1 MAMDGNDNNGDGD
14 GGDDNVNNSSG
25 IGDTTTAATMTMI
38 AAMTTAVAAAVAAA
52 EAEAEAAAVAATV
65 ANHRTARGRSN
76 ALVNNRTWR
85 CCGRVPVS
93 DSTYVGYHNILRQ
106 VPIRSMDFTME

>member
-1 MAMDGNDNNGDGD
+1 
-14 GGDDNVNNSSG
+14 
-25 IGDTTTAATMTMI
+25 MTVK
-38 AAMTTAVAAAVAAA
+38 AVMTTAVAAAAGAAAA
-52 EAEAEAAAVAATV
+52 EAEAAAAAAAVA
-65 ANHRTARGRSN
+65 NHCTARGRSN

-106 VPIRSMDFTME
+106 VPIRLMDFTMK

>member
-1 MAMDGNDNNGDGD
+1 MATVTVSINDNI
-14 GGDDNVNNSSG
+14 DNSGG

-38 AAMTTAVAAAVAAA
+38 AAMTTAVAAAAGAAAA
-52 EAEAEAAAVAATV
+52 EAEAAAATAAVA
-65 ANHRTARGRSN
+65 NHCTARGRSN
-76 ALVNNRTWR
+76 ELINNRTWR

-106 VPIRSMDFTME
+106 VPIRSMDFMME